1 MLVTVWFSFEG
12 DLGTFAVWRL
22 SSVFVLLLLGLD
34 IGRFRLVAGR
44 GIVVDNYVQEDGD
57 GKINKYK

>member
-1 MLVTVWFSFEG
+1 M
-12 DLGTFAVWRL
+12 
-22 SSVFVLLLLGLD
+22 FVLLLLGLD